1 MIKNSKGITLV
12 SLVITIALMLI
23 ISSITISVSMDR
35 FEINDYNKMI
45 NDLKLL
51 EDKVS
56 NYYLKYNAIPIVRD
70 KDNNNNPI
78 LYDNTKITFD
88 TNKND
93 NGVYY
98 ILDLS
103 AMEGISLNYGEEF
116 ENKNYSSDDV
126 YIINEKSHQIYYVKG
141 VELKGNIYHTI
152 VDNNVIS
159 DNIPPTK
166 PEIRIISGEKNEDGI
181 YTTEVKIEIVPG
193 KDNWSGVS
201 KTEYSIDGG
210 TIWYDLLNLKDNILS
225 LTADGTYII
234 KVKTFD
240 VADNTSEVVLESL
253 KIDLPQEVVTDV
265 VEIF

>member
-12 SLVITIALMLI
+12 SLMITIVLMLI

-70 KDNNNNPI
+70 KDNNPI

-103 AMEGISLNYGEEF
+103 AMEGISLNYGETGF
-116 ENKNYSSDDV
+116 KNINSSDDV

-141 VELKGNIYHTI
+141 VELKGTTYHSI
-152 VDNNVIS
+152 VNNNVINDS
-159 DNIPPTK
+159 IPPSK
-166 PEIRIISGEKNEDGI
+166 PEIKIISGQKNEEDI
-181 YTTEVKIEIVPG
+181 YITEVKMEIIPG

-265 VEIF
+265 VE